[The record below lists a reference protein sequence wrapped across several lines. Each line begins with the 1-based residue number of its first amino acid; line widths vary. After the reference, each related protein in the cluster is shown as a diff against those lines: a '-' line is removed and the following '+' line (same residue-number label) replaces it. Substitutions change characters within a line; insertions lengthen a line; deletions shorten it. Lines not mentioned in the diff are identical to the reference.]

1 MLKLIACL
9 FGRRM
14 LATRRVRFTST
25 PLAANGE
32 DHTSSTLPSDFIG
45 VEIEQARRHRRAVGL
60 EPFAGD
66 QPDNMRDAAGIPGL
80 AISGGGIRSAV
91 FSLGV
96 LQAMADQQALKH
108 FGYVSTVSGGS
119 YIGAFYGSL
128 FVPDTLRT
136 GAAQTPTG
144 EFKTRAQSAA
154 AALGPK
160 TCAATPTSVTPISY
174 LRDNCNY
181 LVPNG
186 MSDVLQSIAFSL

>member
-136 GAAQTPTG
+136 GGAQHP
-144 EFKTRAQSAA
+144 RASSKHAHRVLPRHSAQRHA
-154 AALGPK
+154 RPR
-160 TCAATPTSVTPISY
+160 PPRSHPFHTSAITAITSC
-174 LRDNCNY
+174 RT
-181 LVPNG
+181 
-186 MSDVLQSIAFSL
+186 A